1 MGAQATSGFLNRPL
15 RTEAEARAESGRTVL
30 WDESMPSSGGAG
42 SAQAEMDRWR
52 VEFDRV
58 WRALRYDPRI
68 AGLLDVAVPG
78 VIGEE
83 PRVMP
88 AAVLFDDLALAHQY
102 AMRWQRAHEQAN
114 ARLAVESAGKAAV
127 APVLAV
133 LETLEP
139 RERDEARHVRGPVG
153 YGRP

>member
-30 WDESMPSSGGAG
+30 WDEAAHPTRSP
-42 SAQAEMDRWR
+42 QAEMDRWR

-83 PRVMP
+83 PRRVP

-114 ARLAVESAGKAAV
+114 ARSAVESAGKAAV

-133 LETLEP
+133 LEALEP
-139 RERDEARHVRGPVG
+139 RERDEARHVRGLAG
-153 YGRP
+153 DGRP

>member
-1 MGAQATSGFLNRPL
+1 MQATSAFLNRPL

-30 WDESMPSSGGAG
+30 WDESMPSSGAAR

-68 AGLLDVAVPG
+68 ADLLDVAVPG

-83 PRVMP
+83 PRRAP
-88 AAVLFDDLALAHQY
+88 AATLFDDLALAHQY
-102 AMRWQRAHEQAN
+102 AMRWQRAHEQAK
-114 ARLAVESAGKAAV
+114 ACDAIVGAGKAAV

-133 LETLEP
+133 LDAALEP
-139 RERDEARHVRGPVG
+139 RERDEARHVRGLVG

>member
-1 MGAQATSGFLNRPL
+1 MQATSAFLNRPL

-30 WDESMPSSGGAG
+30 WDETEHPIR
-42 SAQAEMDRWR
+42 SAQAEMVRWR

-68 AGLLDVAVPG
+68 ADLLDVAVPG
-78 VIGEE
+78 VIGEA
-83 PRVMP
+83 PRLAP
-88 AAVLFDDLALAHQY
+88 AATLFDDLALAHQY

-114 ARLAVESAGKAAV
+114 ARSAVESAGKAAV

-133 LETLEP
+133 LDLLK
-139 RERDEARHVRGPVG
+139 R
-153 YGRP
+153 